1 MGQGTEILNITLIGA
16 GNLATNLGLALKGA
30 GHNIVCVYSRTEQ
43 SACTLA
49 QRLGCPWTNQVDEAG
64 RYASLSDVAILSV
77 KDSALPL
84 IAQQM
89 PQASDTLFLHTAGSM
104 PLSTLPMPHS
114 GVFYPMQTFS
124 RDREA
129 DFSIVPTFL
138 EVLDDTDH
146 LRLENLALSVT
157 REVHWLSSEQ
167 RKSLHL
173 AAVFTCNFSN
183 YCYDVASQLLEK
195 EGLAFSVMLPLI
207 GETTAKL
214 QQFTPF
220 EAQTGPAVRYDTN
233 VIQRHLDML
242 ASQPAHQ
249 HLYEEM
255 SQLIHT
261 RHELRSK

>member
-43 SACTLA
+43 SASILA
-49 QRLGCPWTNQVDEAG
+49 QRLGCPWTNLVDEAG

-77 KDSALPL
+77 KDSALSL
-84 IAQQM
+84 LAQQM
-89 PQASDTLFLHTAGSM
+89 PHESNTLFLHTAGSM
-104 PLSTLPMPHS
+104 LLSTLPMIHS

-124 RDREA
+124 RERVA
-129 DFSIVPTFL
+129 DFSVVPTFL
-138 EVLDDTDH
+138 EVSDEADH
-146 LRLENLALSVT
+146 MRLENLARSVT

-183 YCYDVASQLLEK
+183 YCYDVASQLLEQD
-195 EGLAFSVMLPLI
+195 GLPFRVMLPLI
-207 GETTAKL
+207 SETTAKL

-242 ASQPAHQ
+242 ASQPEHQ
-249 HLYEEM
+249 HLYAEM

-261 RHELRSK
+261 RHELRSE